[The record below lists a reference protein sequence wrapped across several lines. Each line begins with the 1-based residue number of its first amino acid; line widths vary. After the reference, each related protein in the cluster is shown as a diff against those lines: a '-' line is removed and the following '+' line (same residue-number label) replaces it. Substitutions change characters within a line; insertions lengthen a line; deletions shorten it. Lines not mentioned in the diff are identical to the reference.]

1 MIMSVLEGMGN
12 TCRVLLYLPYSW
24 GPQLWLGTKI
34 SDERTE
40 MATNDPGN
48 MLFLYNFNNV
58 WVVLLPKNP
67 RKV

>member
-12 TCRVLLYLPYSW
+12 TCRVLLYLPYHSW
-24 GPQLWLGTKI
+24 GPQLCLGTEI

-40 MATNDPGN
+40 IATMEPGN

-58 WVVLLPKNP
+58 WVIFFCQ
-67 RKV
+67 RM